1 MRISR
6 IRLAISGALG
16 LSLAIIALGMA
27 VLLDHQDDPAL
38 AQSNDLRSQFTPPSG
53 GTNPVDALRTP
64 KPQPRPQPTQLAAPA
79 PVAPAAPV
87 EVAAA
92 APAAAEPAAAPAAT
106 VQAAGSDDGA
116 EQEHAT
122 DGEQDGGDD

>member
-79 PVAPAAPV
+79 PVAPAAP
-87 EVAAA
+87 
-92 APAAAEPAAAPAAT
+92 PAAT